1 MSDMICMR
9 RTRAVRQMCG
19 TTVES
24 EADLMKRDL
33 RGGRLR
39 EPVVRQGQA
48 SCEKQNE
55 KSHR

>member
-1 MSDMICMR
+1 
-9 RTRAVRQMCG
+9 MCG